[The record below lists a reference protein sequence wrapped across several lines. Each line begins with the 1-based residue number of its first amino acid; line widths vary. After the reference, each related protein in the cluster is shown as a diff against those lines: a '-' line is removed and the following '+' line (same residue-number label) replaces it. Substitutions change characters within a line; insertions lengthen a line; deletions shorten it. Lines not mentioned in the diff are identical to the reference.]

1 MGRRPSL
8 SVKEFLAHP
17 PPANFYSKNSQSS
30 FESELFQNIKTFR
43 SNIDSSSFERPEA
56 TKTNSG
62 MIIFNPPL
70 FLLNLFWYLKII
82 HQACLPRS
90 GCSNDLVN
98 PLPPR
103 QLNISPFLPPIIYP
117 VLPKL
122 FTFSLPI
129 ITTFYEGNYLPCFT
143 LSGLVSGYPWPW
155 RHSKLKLNRE
165 WGRGRPGEV
174 QYLFN
179 C

>member
-1 MGRRPSL
+1 
-8 SVKEFLAHP
+8 
-17 PPANFYSKNSQSS
+17 
-30 FESELFQNIKTFR
+30 
-43 SNIDSSSFERPEA
+43 
-56 TKTNSG
+56 
-62 MIIFNPPL
+62 MIIFNPSL

-179 C
+179 LNSLIAWKSSIQQHQCNGGINPSLQITRYPLCVYMHLDILVHLEANPTKRTLFQNILRKP